1 MTRKWLWENLGRIVS
16 LCALVAVIGG
26 YAAAIFP
33 MPAKA
38 SDLEALAKSTQE
50 KFDTMTSAIQ
60 QLAEIQTTATINQE
74 ITIKQSEIRTIRRDY
89 PGDVPRDSQI
99 TIDMLI
105 DEIDEL
111 RWQRD
116 NPQR

>member
-1 MTRKWLWENLGRIVS
+1 MTKKWFWANLGRIGA
-16 LCALVAVIGG
+16 LFALVGVIGG
-26 YAAAIFP
+26 YAAAILP

-60 QLAEIQTTATINQE
+60 KLAELQATATINQE
-74 ITIKQSEIRTIRRDY
+74 IRIKKSEIRTIRRDY
-89 PGDVPRDSQI
+89 PGAVPRDSQI